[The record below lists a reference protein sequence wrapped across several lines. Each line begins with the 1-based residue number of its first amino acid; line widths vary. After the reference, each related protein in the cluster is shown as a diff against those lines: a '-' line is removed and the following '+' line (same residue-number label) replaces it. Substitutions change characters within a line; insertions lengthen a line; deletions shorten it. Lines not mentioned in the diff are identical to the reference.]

1 MARHV
6 AGEIGTKKYIEKRK
20 KKETHTHTHIERERE
35 RERER
40 EGKETI
46 IDKATPDCG
55 RPTKN
60 AFLPTTAIGRI
71 VEKER

>member
-1 MARHV
+1 MKGGGHRGVARHV

-40 EGKETI
+40 GKR
-46 IDKATPDCG
+46 DDH
-55 RPTKN
+55 R
-60 AFLPTTAIGRI
+60 
-71 VEKER
+71 